1 MAKNIQSKLERDL
14 KRRGVDKVTRDT
26 VLETN
31 ESLDTDLTKGMVRL
45 EEHINSDL
53 NLKGWELTTVLD
65 DILMCQFA
73 DINED
78 GTMIKRD
85 DIWIPINAVQQAWRV
100 AKVLLAGPR
109 AKVKPGQ
116 YVIFP
121 STFGLKASN
130 INNLKH
136 IVFLNEDRIF
146 GVAAQSK

>member
-1 MAKNIQSKLERDL
+1 MTSEALKNKYKNLSKED
-14 KRRGVDKVTRDT
+14 KAIVDKTTEDI
-26 VLETN
+26 N
-31 ESLDTDLTKGMVRL
+31 TDKVKGLVRIENYLT
-45 EEHINSDL
+45 SDL
-53 NLKGWELTTVLD
+53 NMSGWKLTQVLD

-78 GTMIKRD
+78 GTMIKRG
-85 DIWIPINAVQQAWRV
+85 DIWVPINAVNQAWRV

-109 AKVKPGQ
+109 AKVKTGQ

-121 STFGLKASN
+121 STYGLRASN

-146 GVAAQSK
+146 GVAEQE

>member
-1 MAKNIQSKLERDL
+1 MTSEALKNKYKNLSKEDKDL
-14 KRRGVDKVTRDT
+14 VDKTTEDI
-26 VLETN
+26 N
-31 ESLDTDLTKGMVRL
+31 TDKVKGLVRIENYLT
-45 EEHINSDL
+45 SDL
-53 NLKGWELTTVLD
+53 NMSGWKLTQVLD

-78 GTMIKRD
+78 GTMIKRGEL
-85 DIWIPINAVQQAWRV
+85 WVPINAVNQAWRV

-109 AKVKPGQ
+109 ARVKPGQ

-121 STFGLKASN
+121 STFGLRASN

-146 GVAAQSK
+146 GVAEQEK

>member
-1 MAKNIQSKLERDL
+1 MTSEALKNKYKNLSKEDKNLVDQTTEDINT
-14 KRRGVDKVTRDT
+14 DKV
-26 VLETN
+26 
-31 ESLDTDLTKGMVRL
+31 KGLVRIENYL
-45 EEHINSDL
+45 SSDL
-53 NLKGWELTTVLD
+53 NMTGWTLTAVLD
-65 DILMCQFA
+65 DILMCRFA

-78 GTMIKRD
+78 GTMIKRGE
-85 DIWIPINAVQQAWRV
+85 IWVPINAVNQAWRV
-100 AKVLLAGPR
+100 AEVLLAGPR

-146 GVAAQSK
+146 GIAEQEKK

>member
-1 MAKNIQSKLERDL
+1 MTSEALKNKYKNLSKEDKEL
-14 KRRGVDKVTRDT
+14 VDKTTEDI
-26 VLETN
+26 N
-31 ESLDTDLTKGMVRL
+31 TDKVKGLVRIENYLT
-45 EEHINSDL
+45 SDL
-53 NLKGWELTTVLD
+53 NMSGWKLTQVLD

-78 GTMIKRD
+78 GTMIKRGE
-85 DIWIPINAVQQAWRV
+85 IWVPINAVNQAWRV

-109 AKVKPGQ
+109 ARVKPGQ

-121 STFGLKASN
+121 STFGLRASN

-146 GVAAQSK
+146 GVAEQDK

>member
-1 MAKNIQSKLERDL
+1 MTSEALKNKYKNLSKEDKNLVDQTTEDINT
-14 KRRGVDKVTRDT
+14 DKV
-26 VLETN
+26 
-31 ESLDTDLTKGMVRL
+31 KGLVRIENYL
-45 EEHINSDL
+45 SSDL
-53 NLKGWELTTVLD
+53 NMTGWTLTAVLD

-78 GTMIKRD
+78 GTMIKRG
-85 DIWIPINAVQQAWRV
+85 DIWVPINAVNQAWRV
-100 AKVLLAGPR
+100 AKVLLAGPST
-109 AKVKPGQ
+109 KVKPGQ

-146 GVAAQSK
+146 GIAEQEKK

>member
-1 MAKNIQSKLERDL
+1 MTNEALKNKYKNLSKED
-14 KRRGVDKVTRDT
+14 KKIVDQTNEDIDTDKVKGLVRI
-26 VLETN
+26 EN
-31 ESLDTDLTKGMVRL
+31 HLT
-45 EEHINSDL
+45 SDL
-53 NLKGWELTTVLD
+53 NLAGWKLVQVLD

-78 GTMIKRD
+78 GTMIKRGEL
-85 DIWIPINAVQQAWRV
+85 WVPINAVHQAWRV
-100 AKVLLAGPR
+100 AKVLLAGPA

-121 STFGLKASN
+121 STFGMRASN

-146 GVAAQSK
+146 GVAEQESK

>member
-1 MAKNIQSKLERDL
+1 MTNEALKNKYKNLSKED
-14 KRRGVDKVTRDT
+14 KKIVDQTNEDIDTDKVKGLVRI
-26 VLETN
+26 EN
-31 ESLDTDLTKGMVRL
+31 HLT
-45 EEHINSDL
+45 SDL
-53 NLKGWELTTVLD
+53 NLAGWELVQVLD

-78 GTMIKRD
+78 GTMVKRGEL
-85 DIWIPINAVQQAWRV
+85 WVPINAVHQAWRV
-100 AKVLLAGPR
+100 AKVLLAGPA

-121 STFGLKASN
+121 STFGMRASN

-146 GVAAQSK
+146 GVAEQESK

>member
-1 MAKNIQSKLERDL
+1 MTNEALKNKYKNLSKED
-14 KRRGVDKVTRDT
+14 KKIVDQTNEDIDTDKVKGLVRI
-26 VLETN
+26 EN
-31 ESLDTDLTKGMVRL
+31 HLT
-45 EEHINSDL
+45 SDL
-53 NLKGWELTTVLD
+53 NLAGWKLVQVLD

-78 GTMIKRD
+78 GTMVKRGEL
-85 DIWIPINAVQQAWRV
+85 WVPINAVHQAWRV
-100 AKVLLAGPR
+100 AKVLLAGPA

-121 STFGLKASN
+121 STFGMRASN

-146 GVAAQSK
+146 GVAEQESK

>member
-1 MAKNIQSKLERDL
+1 MTNEALKQKYKHLSKED
-14 KRRGVDKVTRDT
+14 KKIVDQTTEDINADKVKGLVRI
-26 VLETN
+26 EN
-31 ESLDTDLTKGMVRL
+31 YLT
-45 EEHINSDL
+45 SDL
-53 NLKGWELTTVLD
+53 NMTGWELTAVLD

-78 GTMIKRD
+78 GTMVKRG
-85 DIWIPINAVQQAWRV
+85 DIWVPINAVNQAWRV
-100 AKVLLAGPR
+100 AKVLLAGPA

-116 YVIFP
+116 HVIFP

-146 GVAAQSK
+146 GIAEPANK